1 MLMSCI
7 EHQVHNHSSSFAGPS
22 PFCCWPNA
30 MLNTPTRM
38 RGATNNAIHP
48 AKLPANTSPS
58 TWTRCAANWAVIEL
72 EQLIGNLVKPLF
84 GIGHRPAHTHP
95 HATRA
100 PLLLVSF
107 VCLPGCVFPLFILLS
122 FIYM

>member
-7 EHQVHNHSSSFAGPS
+7 EHQVHSSSFAGPS
-22 PFCCWPNA
+22 RLTLLLLAQCGVEHAYTRCVA
-30 MLNTPTRM
+30 LPTM
-38 RGATNNAIHP
+38 SFILP
-48 AKLPANTSPS
+48 SCQPLLLPAHGH
-58 TWTRCAANWAVIEL
+58 AVL
-72 EQLIGNLVKPLF
+72 PTGLSSSLNGLSATLKPLF

-100 PLLLVSF
+100 PLPLVSF
-107 VCLPGCVFPLFILLS
+107 VCLPGCAFPLFILLS